1 MKITLALHTAISR
14 KVVGKSTR
22 NNPKRHFGWF
32 WIHCSPKKF
41 ERMTREAMDVCL
53 QELKESNKS
62 RFDSYSVRNSV
73 LIISHI
79 TFWDCRVHIFSDNLS
94 RNSCIKMGWNL
105 ANDTLFSTCRAE
117 TNQRHLGLQEAYPL
131 LPKRPYLYG
140 NLGMDKENDLLV
152 KRKYAFEPESRGK
165 LFDDMTN
172 NGFAVGRHL
181 PELGFG
187 QQNLPHGYIRPRILS
202 DFR

>member
-1 MKITLALHTAISR
+1 MKITLDLHTAISR
-14 KVVGKSTR
+14 KVVGKSAR
-22 NNPKRHFGWF
+22 DNP
-32 WIHCSPKKF
+32 
-41 ERMTREAMDVCL
+41 ERWVVLNSLFSKEVWKNDTKGHMDVCL

-79 TFWDCRVHIFSDNLS
+79 AFRDRHVHISLTTFL
-94 RNSCIKMGWNL
+94 SCIKMGWNL

>member
-1 MKITLALHTAISR
+1 M
-14 KVVGKSTR
+14 
-22 NNPKRHFGWF
+22 
-32 WIHCSPKKF
+32 
-41 ERMTREAMDVCL
+41 
-53 QELKESNKS
+53 
-62 RFDSYSVRNSV
+62 
-73 LIISHI
+73 
-79 TFWDCRVHIFSDNLS
+79 
-94 RNSCIKMGWNL
+94 

-117 TNQRHLGLQEAYPL
+117 TNQCHLGLQEAHPL